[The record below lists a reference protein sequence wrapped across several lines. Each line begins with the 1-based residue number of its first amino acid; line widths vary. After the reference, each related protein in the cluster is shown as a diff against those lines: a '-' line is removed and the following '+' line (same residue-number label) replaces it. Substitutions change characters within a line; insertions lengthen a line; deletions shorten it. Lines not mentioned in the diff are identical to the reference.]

1 MNYRKPFIYIC
12 LSSLVAILLV
22 SVLMKKDDTQIF
34 SNTTLLEPAKD
45 LPELELIDS
54 NGKPVSLDSFK
65 GKWTILTF
73 GFTHCPDI
81 CPSAMASF
89 KNEISGLDANSKDK
103 VQFVFISVDPKRDSP
118 ESLKK
123 YASFY
128 SPEIKTYTASKDN
141 LDLLVKSLGAMYELS
156 GDTDSNIYEVGHS
169 PYFFVIN
176 PKLQWRALFTPPI
189 LKGAISEEIN
199 KLN

>member
-12 LSSLVAILLV
+12 LSSLVAI
-22 SVLMKKDDTQIF
+22 VLISIFMKQDNTQIF
-34 SNTTLLEPAKD
+34 SNTTLLEPAKN
-45 LPELELIDS
+45 LSEVELVNSDA
-54 NGKPVSLDSFK
+54 KPVKLSSLK

-73 GFTHCPDI
+73 GFTNCPDI

-89 KNEISGLDANSKDK
+89 KNEIDALDPDSRDK
-103 VQFVFISVDPKRDSP
+103 VQFVFISVDPKRDTP
-118 ESLKK
+118 AKLKK

-128 SPEIKTYTASKDN
+128 SPKIETYTASKTN
-141 LDLLVKSLGAMYELS
+141 LDKLVKSLGAMYELS

-189 LKGAISEEIN
+189 LRGAISEEIN